1 MYFVLILG
9 MDYLQ
14 QILRFISITALIFL
28 VLGLYRP
35 WVMLWWED
43 VQNRRKVIRLYGTV
57 AGVAYLASC
66 IFKLF

>member
-14 QILRFISITALIFL
+14 QILRFISITAAIFL

-57 AGVAYLASC
+57 AGVAYLASF
-66 IFKLF
+66 ILKLF